1 MSTLLSNGIS
11 ALTAFQRA
19 LSTISHNVANANTPG
34 YSRQVLDLSAR
45 AGQAHG
51 FGFIGAGV
59 QVDSVRRVTD
69 LFNFAR
75 ALDSAAELGRLGELA
90 ALAGRIDKLVSD
102 QGTGLTGPWS
112 TFFDAGQGV
121 SAQPT
126 STAARQNL
134 LAGGEALA
142 ARFRSLDAQFRGME
156 SELNGK
162 LRAGVDDA
170 NRLSAEIARLNQE
183 IVRQRGL
190 AGGQPPNDLLDQRER
205 LIGELSAR
213 LGVNTVLQDDGA
225 LNVFTPSGQAM
236 VVGTTSLK
244 LSTVAD
250 PFSPDRLELAI
261 ETPNGRVLLND
272 GAIGG
277 SLGGLLEFRRDVL
290 DPAAAQLGRMAA
302 TLVHSFNAQHRAG
315 VDLYGQPGGD
325 FFAPIAPSTL
335 AHAGNGGTASL
346 SASLS
351 DVAGYRGEDVVLV
364 FDGAGW
370 SAIERASGR
379 AVPLGGS
386 GSAGDPLLFNGMS
399 VVVSGAAAAGD
410 RFLVRPAIGAA
421 GQLSMAIKDPA
432 RIAAA
437 SPLRASADLA
447 NVGNMSVQSLTVED
461 AGVLDFNA
469 SHTIVFTDPNTYTI
483 DGGAPNPY
491 DPDVGIALGGWRLT
505 LEGTPVAGD
514 TFRIAPR
521 GAGTSDNGNARLFA
535 VLDNLGQLDGGN
547 LSLNG
552 ALGQLA
558 TSVGSAARH
567 AEYARDAQRII
578 DTQVR
583 AEREA
588 VSGVN
593 LDEEAANLMRYQ
605 QAYQAAAQ
613 LIGTADTLFQTLL
626 AAVRR

>member
-351 DVAGYRGEDVVLV
+351 DVGGYRGEDVVLV

-437 SPLRASADLA
+437 SPLKVSADLA

-521 GAGTSDNGNARLFA
+521 GAGSSDNGNARLFA

-552 ALGQLA
+552 ALGQLT

>member
-11 ALTAFQRA
+11 ALTSFQRA

-45 AGQAHG
+45 AGQAYG

-75 ALDSAAELGRLGELA
+75 SLDSAAELGRLGELA
-90 ALAGRIDKLVSD
+90 ALAGRVDKLVSD

-112 TFFDAGQGV
+112 KFFDAGQGV
-121 SAQPT
+121 STQPT

-134 LAGGEALA
+134 LAAGEALA
-142 ARFRSLDAQFRGME
+142 ARFRSLDAQFKGME

-236 VVGTTSLK
+236 VVGTTSLR
-244 LSTVAD
+244 LGTVAD

-261 ETPNGRVLLND
+261 ETPHGRVLLND

-302 TLVHSFNAQHRAG
+302 TLAHSFNAQHRAG

-325 FFAPIAPSTL
+325 FFTPIVPTTAGHTL
-335 AHAGNGGTASL
+335 NAGSAAL

-351 DVAGYRGEDVVLV
+351 DIAGYRGEDVVLA
-364 FDGAGW
+364 FDGTGW
-370 SAIERASGR
+370 SATERTTGR

-386 GSAGDPLLFNGMS
+386 GTAGDPLVFNGVS
-399 VVVSGAAAAGD
+399 VVVSGTAAPGD

-421 GQLSMAIKDPA
+421 GQLSIAVKDPA

-461 AGVLDFNA
+461 AGILDFNA
-469 SHTIVFTDPNTYTI
+469 SHTIVFTGPNSYTI
-483 DGGAPNPY
+483 DGVGPHAY
-491 DPDVGIALGGWRLT
+491 DPDAGIAQGGWRLK

-514 TFRIAPR
+514 SFRIAPR
-521 GAGTSDNGNARLFA
+521 GAGSSDNGNARLFA
-535 VLDNLGQLDGGN
+535 VLDGRGQLDGGN

-552 ALGQLA
+552 ALGQLT

-567 AEYARDAQRII
+567 AEYARDAQQII

-593 LDEEAANLMRYQ
+593 LDEEAANLVRYQ

-613 LIGTADTLFQTLL
+613 MIGTADTLFQTLL